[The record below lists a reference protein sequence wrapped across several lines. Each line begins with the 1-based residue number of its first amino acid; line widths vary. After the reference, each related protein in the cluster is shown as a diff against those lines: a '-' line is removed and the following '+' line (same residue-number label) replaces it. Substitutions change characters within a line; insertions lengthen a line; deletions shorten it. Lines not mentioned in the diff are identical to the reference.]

1 LTMRRDVLTGLY
13 SREILSTPYAN
24 NYNRLIFIDLNGFKA
39 INDKYGHGIGDL
51 SLRQVSEILSENLR
65 QDDLIIRH
73 GGDEFVVLTMMY
85 DEELI
90 NRRLNEINQLI
101 VDTFSQQG
109 LKLSFSFGISVVFES
124 AQNAIVEAD
133 ANMYKHKESFKSKY

>member
-1 LTMRRDVLTGLY
+1 M
-13 SREILSTPYAN
+13 
-24 NYNRLIFIDLNGFKA
+24 IFIDLNGFKA

-133 ANMYKHKESFKSKY
+133 ANMYKHKEYFKSKY